1 MSDRKVVCL
10 ITGQSVMMGKDYFA
24 KKAEEY
30 GSEENLKKFYISKK
44 AKSLVR
50 RGYSVT
56 EIRKIL
62 NITETGLP
70 SEDTIS
76 IRELIAY
83 HDNEKQ
89 TISAKRLE
97 SAKNFMMSSSDEDV
111 KLFINNI
118 KNFKI

>member
-1 MSDRKVVCL
+1 MSDRKVTCL
-10 ITGQSVMMGKDYFA
+10 ITGQSVMMGKDYFI

-30 GSEENLKKFYISKK
+30 GGEDNLRKYYISKK

-62 NITETGLP
+62 NITEPGLP
-70 SEDTIS
+70 SEDTDS
-76 IRELIAY
+76 IRDLVSY
-83 HDNEKQ
+83 HSSEKQ

-97 SAKNFMMSSSDEDV
+97 SAKNFMMQSSDEDV
-111 KLFINNI
+111 KAFINNI
-118 KNFKI
+118 KNFKL

>member
-1 MSDRKVVCL
+1 MSDRKVTCL

-24 KKAEEY
+24 KKAAEY
-30 GSEENLKKFYISKK
+30 GGEDNLRKYYISKK

-62 NITETGLP
+62 NITEPDLP
-70 SEDTIS
+70 SEDTDS
-76 IRELIAY
+76 IRDLVSY
-83 HDNEKQ
+83 HSSEKQ

-97 SAKNFMMSSSDEDV
+97 SAKNFMMQSSDEDV
-111 KLFINNI
+111 KAFINNI
-118 KNFKI
+118 KNFKL

>member
-1 MSDRKVVCL
+1 MSDRKVTCL
-10 ITGQSVMMGKDYFA
+10 ITGQSVMMGKDYFT

-30 GSEENLKKFYISKK
+30 GGEDNLRKYYISKK

-62 NITETGLP
+62 NITEPGLP
-70 SEDTIS
+70 SEDTDS
-76 IRELIAY
+76 IRDLVSY
-83 HDNEKQ
+83 HSSEKQ
-89 TISAKRLE
+89 TITAKRLE

-111 KLFINNI
+111 KQFINNI
-118 KNFKI
+118 KNFKL

>member
-30 GSEENLKKFYISKK
+30 GGEENLKKYYISKK

-50 RGYSVT
+50 RGYSVN

-62 NITETGLP
+62 NITEV
-70 SEDTIS
+70 
-76 IRELIAY
+76 
-83 HDNEKQ
+83 
-89 TISAKRLE
+89 
-97 SAKNFMMSSSDEDV
+97 F
-111 KLFINNI
+111 
-118 KNFKI
+118 

>member
-44 AKSLVR
+44 AKSLIR
-50 RGYSVT
+50 RGYSVN

-62 NITETGLP
+62 NITEPGLP
-70 SEDTIS
+70 SEDTDS
-76 IRELIAY
+76 IRELVAY
-83 HDNEKQ
+83 HGNEKQ

-111 KLFINNI
+111 RLFINNI